1 MRSRSLKRGVTAVL
15 VGVLAGV
22 GCSGRGD
29 DATRAAPATVRTE
42 PATTTTSVFPVDQVP
57 AVIDVAYVQRVIDAL
72 DHVMGDAVR
81 ALVAARV
88 PDRAFYE
95 RLRAVYLDPEF
106 ERVQAD
112 FGRDAAEGLN
122 DYRASPADP
131 STHVDR
137 LITGNDECIWVAD
150 TRDFGPFLNFVPA
163 DDAKRGFLAFGRK
176 RSELDLATRNPTAWM
191 IAYDGRRLNGEEP
204 RNPCA

>member
-1 MRSRSLKRGVTAVL
+1 MRSRSLRRGVTAVL

-22 GCSGRGD
+22 GCSDPDD
-29 DATRAAPATVRTE
+29 DAARGPSATVRNE
-42 PATTTTSVFPVDQVP
+42 PATTTTSVVAVDQVP

-81 ALVAARV
+81 ALVAAKA

-112 FGRDAAEGLN
+112 FGRLAADEL
-122 DYRASPADP
+122 RALREDP
-131 STHVDR
+131 GDPVTKVDR
-137 LITGNDECIWVAD
+137 LISGASSCVFAKV
-150 TRDFGPFLNFVPA
+150 TRTFGPALRDEPA
-163 DDAKRGFLAFGRK
+163 REDTESFLALGLK
-176 RSELDLATRNPTAWM
+176 RAELDPSKRNPTAWA
-191 IAYDGRRLNGEEP
+191 IGFDGSYASGGEP
-204 RNPCA
+204 KNPCV